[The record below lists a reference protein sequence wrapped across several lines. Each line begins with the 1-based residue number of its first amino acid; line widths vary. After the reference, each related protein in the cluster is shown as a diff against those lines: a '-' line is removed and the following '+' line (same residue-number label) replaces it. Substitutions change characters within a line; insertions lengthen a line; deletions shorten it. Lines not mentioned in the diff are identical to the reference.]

1 MNLTLLRAPFRVI
14 IAVLIGVGVFVGTGE
29 EPAHAYVVTSTVTF
43 HNNVS
48 SLGNLYILQ
57 SASTPTA
64 LDSIASTGFSNPNFY
79 FENWSTQPNGGGTA
93 YPDQATYSFSA
104 DIDLYAQW
112 VQISHSVVFY
122 RNLSAADNINASE
135 TNNTVSNL
143 TSLAT
148 LGFTDPNFTF
158 TGWSTQRQGG
168 ATTYPDQS
176 SYPFTADVSLYAQ
189 WAPNPHTVTFFRN
202 ATSTDTSQATETGTA
217 ASDLTSLA
225 TLGFTDPNFTFTG
238 WNTKRDGTGLTYSD
252 QALLPFTGDVTLYGQ
267 WSAQVVH
274 VSFESNSGSGS
285 VAGLNSTYGG
295 SITLPTDSSL
305 SKAGFTL
312 KGWNTN
318 PQGTGT
324 EYAPGSTLNV
334 TGSETLYAQWSS
346 VTYVVSFAD
355 PGARGRDPS
364 ITDVDGGTIRLP
376 SSVGLTKSGYTF
388 AGWFTSATGGRFLGR
403 ATASYLPTG
412 SLTVFAHWTRDPLVR
427 LEFSNNGGA
436 GRVGPRQGIAGVS
449 VVIPGALSLHR
460 SGFVFRGW
468 ASSPRATRPSVRIGS
483 RMTVVHTTTL
493 YALWRRQLPPSTPQ
507 VMLGSVGIFAANSSA
522 LTPTMRKLISSLAR
536 DADRRGCTTLVLYGY
551 ATSSDASRSAVAL
564 SQQRATAVEN
574 QMNADLVILNDVGV
588 SVRAQGEGRLA
599 NSVLASFRNVEVFA
613 N

>member
-135 TNNTVSNL
+135 TNNTVSN
-143 TSLAT
+143 
-148 LGFTDPNFTF
+148 
-158 TGWSTQRQGG
+158 
-168 ATTYPDQS
+168 
-176 SYPFTADVSLYAQ
+176 
-189 WAPNPHTVTFFRN
+189 
-202 ATSTDTSQATETGTA
+202 
-217 ASDLTSLA
+217 LTSLA

-522 LTPTMRKLISSLAR
+522 LTSTMRKFISSLAR

-564 SQQRATAVEN
+564 SQQRATAVRN